1 MAILRDSTLTL
12 EEEKNKKKEKKKK
25 KGSGIKLFGKI
36 LLGIFIFILLLLLF
50 IRSPWGQGIITDKLV
65 SYISGKTNT
74 TVEVERLFITFG
86 GDIYLEGLYL
96 EDKDGDT
103 LVYSQKLEAD
113 VPLWPIIQGNGF
125 AIDNLEWSGVRA
137 NITRQDTVQGF
148 NFEFLMDAFATADT
162 TTTATPADTTA
173 SSMQISVGDVDLEN
187 FKVTYQDGYMGI
199 ETRVDL
205 GSLVVGMQEFN
216 LDSMVFEI
224 GDASLENTRFSYLQ
238 TKPFPE
244 QEQQEDPPMPFFS
257 VESLRINNVIGDYQS
272 IPDGFLTDV
281 DINTLLLEMPEV
293 DLSQQKILIEML
305 GLKNSEILIKTTQT
319 AEASETSET
328 TTESPEETT
337 PFEWPAWQVELREVS
352 LLDNRFRFIID
363 GATPQA
369 GAFNPNAISLRDF
382 TFVANDL
389 VLADQSLKAQ
399 VEKLSFE
406 EISGLDLKESTFEL
420 EISEERLV
428 LSDLGL
434 QLNENRVQG
443 SLLIN
448 YDSLSQFLE
457 QPENASVDLNIPNF
471 NVNLQD
477 LFRIQPDLK
486 QNEYL
491 AALAEKEL
499 RGSFSAEGNLSELQ
513 IGNADITW
521 GQNTS
526 LSATGTVF
534 DATDPE
540 NIRFNFQ
547 DIQFT
552 SGKADLR
559 PFIKNLD
566 LGIELPERMELV
578 GDVNGSPE
586 DIRVDAVLKSSAGR
600 VAVDGRFQTAPGIAF
615 NANIQVTE
623 LEVGQLLQNPA
634 LGPVSLELSASGS
647 GEDLNSLDA
656 VVEGNV
662 GSLTYNEYEFQD
674 INLYAELEDG
684 EGFANVDYKDEN
696 LNMELESFVE
706 LDSIAPAIAV
716 NLNLI
721 GADLMALGITTRPV
735 NTAMELE
742 AVFEGNAEE
751 FDLVANIAE
760 PVFVYDNESYLMGDL
775 DLLAHVRQDTT
786 SMDIDNRM
794 LDLRLS
800 SNASPTDFINA
811 LDRHYQSY
819 YSEEERMDTIENP
832 VNLELRAEIN
842 PSPILEEVFLP
853 KLEELDTVN
862 IQVDFNE
869 REKMLAADVNLPHVV
884 YFGSEIDSLAFTMD
898 SDQEGLRFNLGLQ
911 SLDAGPLA
919 IKETY
924 LEGQLIVEELLLQF
938 TSNYE
943 DEVLM
948 NIQSWISSEDD
959 VLQIHIDPDNLVLNS
974 VPWNIEPENEIL
986 IGDNFWTFNDFRLY
1000 RNNQFLRAGNDLE
1013 QVQKEHI
1020 GIEFQNFNLAAL
1032 LSYLNPEEVLV
1043 SGKMN
1048 GNLIIEE
1055 PFAET
1060 GLLADLTIRDFG
1072 VSSVPLG
1079 VLTFD
1084 AEAIGTR
1091 TYNFDLALKEGNADL
1106 DLTGSY
1112 IASEQAA
1119 NLDMQLD
1126 LNEIRMEV
1134 IEGFSN
1140 GAITA
1145 TDGSFSG
1152 QIMVNGTTVEPNYE
1166 GFLDFNQAAFTVA
1179 MLDAPFMLPNERL
1192 RLDDD
1197 GFYMDNFRIEDNNG
1211 SPFIVDGAIL
1221 TESLLNPEFDISFSA
1236 ENFKA
1241 LSSTEEDND
1250 LYYGTAIFDATGSV
1264 TGNLELPK
1272 VELDLSVK
1280 EDTNLTY
1287 VIPSATVGV
1296 EAREGVVVF
1305 VNRQN
1310 PDRILTQTQE
1320 QADAISFSG
1329 FQLNSYISIE
1339 ENATFSVVID
1349 EETGDHFQGSG
1360 DGDLLFD
1367 VYPNGRTTLSGRV
1380 ELNDGYYEMG
1390 LYNLVTRR
1398 FDIVEGSSIVWAGD
1412 PLDADL
1418 NITAVYRVET
1428 SASALMA
1435 PQITGADMDVRNRFR
1450 QELEFL
1456 VYLEIGGEIS
1466 APRISFGLDM
1476 PEDEQGSLGGQV
1488 YGRVQQINQQE
1499 NELNKQVFSLL
1510 VLNRFFPG
1518 SGSDGA
1524 AGGTMAFARDNLN
1537 QALSDQLN
1545 IFSDRLLGDS
1555 GVNLNFGLDSYTDYQ
1570 GDSPEERTQLDITAE
1585 KTFLD
1590 DRLKVSVGSEVDL
1603 QGSSQVEEGTPVIGN
1618 VGLEYLLTRDGRYR
1632 LEAFRRKSYENVI
1645 DGQLI
1650 VSGLGLIFTQEFNKF
1665 NELWDQIVKDEQK
1678 NQQNTEDQNGEKGT
1692 N

>member
-1 MAILRDSTLTL
+1 L
-12 EEEKNKKKEKKKK
+12 EEEEKKKKEKKKK
-25 KGSGIKLFGKI
+25 KGSGITLFGKI

-50 IRSPWGQGIITDKLV
+50 IRSPWGQGIITEKLV
-65 SYISGKTNT
+65 SYISDKTNT
-74 TVEVERLFITFG
+74 EVAIDRLFITFG

-96 EDKDGDT
+96 EDKNGDT
-103 LVYSQKLEAD
+103 LVYSRKLEAD
-113 VPLWPIIQGNGF
+113 VPLWPIIRGNGF

-137 NITRQDTVQGF
+137 NITRQDTLQGF
-148 NFEFLMDAFATADT
+148 NFEFLMDAFASADT
-162 TTTATPADTTA
+162 TTTATPTDTTA
-173 SSMQISVGDVDLEN
+173 TSMQISVGDVDLKD
-187 FKVTYQDGYMGI
+187 FKLSYIDGYMGI

-205 GSLVVGMQEFN
+205 GSLVVEMQEFN
-216 LDSMVFEI
+216 LDSMAFEV
-224 GDASLENTRFSYLQ
+224 GDASLENTRFTYLQ

-244 QEQQEDPPMPFFS
+244 QEQQEDSPMPFFS
-257 VESLRINNVIGDYQS
+257 VESLKINNVVGDYQS
-272 IPDGFLTDV
+272 IPDGFLADV
-281 DINTLLLEMPEV
+281 DIDALLLEMPEA

-328 TTESPEETT
+328 TTKSQEENAL
-337 PFEWPAWQVELREVS
+337 FEWPAWQVEVQEIS
-352 LLDNRFRFIID
+352 LLSNRFRFFMD
-363 GATPQA
+363 GATPQP

-389 VLADQSLKAQ
+389 VLAQSLKAR
-399 VEKLSFE
+399 VEKLNFE
-406 EISGLDLKESTFEL
+406 EISGLDLKESSFEL
-420 EISEERLV
+420 EISEERLAV
-428 LSDLGL
+428 SDLGL
-434 QLNENRVQG
+434 QLNQNNLQG
-443 SLLIN
+443 NLVIN
-448 YDSLSQFLE
+448 YDSFAQFLE
-457 QPENASVDLNIPNF
+457 QPENASVDLDVPNF
-471 NVNLQD
+471 NLDLKD

-499 RGSFSAEGNLSELQ
+499 RGSFSAEGKLSEIE
-513 IGNADITW
+513 IGNTNVKW

-526 LSATGTVF
+526 LSASGKVF
-534 DATDPE
+534 NATNPE
-540 NIRFNFQ
+540 NISFNFQ
-547 DIQFT
+547 NIQFI

-559 PFIKNLD
+559 PFIQNLD
-566 LGIELPERMELV
+566 LGIELPGRMELV

-586 DIRVDAVLKSSAGR
+586 NIKVDAVLKSSSGNI
-600 VAVDGRFQTAPGIAF
+600 AVDGHFQTAPGIAF

-634 LGPVSLELSASGS
+634 LGPVSLEISATGS

-662 GSLTYNEYEFQD
+662 GSFTYSEYEFEN

-684 EGFANVDYKDEN
+684 EGFANIDYKDEN
-696 LNMELESFVE
+696 LNMELESFVD
-706 LDSIAPAIAV
+706 LDSVAPAIAV
-716 NLNLI
+716 NLNII

-751 FDLVANIAE
+751 FDLVANISE
-760 PVFVYDNESYLMGDL
+760 SIFVYDNESYLMGDM
-775 DLLAHVRQDTT
+775 DLLAHVRNDTT

-794 LDLRLS
+794 LNLRLR
-800 SNASPTDFINA
+800 SNTRPADFINA
-811 LDRHYQSY
+811 LGRHYQSY
-819 YSEEERMDTIENP
+819 YSEGDRLDTIENP

-853 KLEELDTVN
+853 RLEELDTVN
-862 IQVDFNE
+862 IRVDFNE
-869 REKMLAADVNLPHVV
+869 REKMLAGNVDLPHVV
-884 YFGSEIDSLAFTMD
+884 YFGSEIDSLAFTID
-898 SDQEGLRFNLGLQ
+898 SDREGFRFNLGLQ

-919 IKETY
+919 IKETS

-948 NIQSWISSEDD
+948 NIKSWISREDD
-959 VLQIHIDPDNLVLNS
+959 VLQIHIDPENLVLNS
-974 VPWNIEPENEIL
+974 KPWNIEPENEIL
-986 IGDNFWTFNDFRLY
+986 IGDQSWELNDFRLY

-1013 QVQKEHI
+1013 GVEKEHI

-1032 LSYLNPEEVLV
+1032 LSYLNPEDVLA
-1043 SGKMN
+1043 SGNMN

-1072 VSSVPLG
+1072 VVGVPLG
-1079 VLTFD
+1079 VLTLD
-1084 AEAIGTR
+1084 AEAIGSS
-1091 TYNFDLALKEGNADL
+1091 TYNFDLALKEGDADL

-1112 IASEQAA
+1112 VANEQAA

-1126 LNEIRMEV
+1126 LNEIKMEV
-1134 IEGFSN
+1134 IENFSD

-1145 TDGSFSG
+1145 ADGSFSG
-1152 QIMVNGTTVEPNYE
+1152 QIMVGGTTVDPEYD

-1179 MLDAPFMLPNERL
+1179 MLDAPFVLPNERL
-1192 RLDDD
+1192 RLDDE
-1197 GFYMDNFRIEDNNG
+1197 GVYMDNFRIVDANG
-1211 SPFIVDGAIL
+1211 NPFIINGAVL
-1221 TESLLNPEFDISFSA
+1221 TESFINPEFDLSFSA
-1236 ENFKA
+1236 DNFKA
-1241 LSSTEEDND
+1241 LSSTEEDNE

-1287 VIPSATVGV
+1287 VISSASVGV

-1310 PDRILTQTQE
+1310 PDRILTQTQNE
-1320 QADAISFSG
+1320 ADAVTFSG

-1339 ENATFSVVID
+1339 ENATFTVVID

-1360 DGDLLFD
+1360 EGDLLFD
-1367 VYPNGRTTLSGRV
+1367 IYPNGRTTLSGRL
-1380 ELNDGYYEMG
+1380 ELNDGYYEMS

-1398 FDIVEGSSIVWAGD
+1398 FDIVKGSSIVWAGD

-1418 NITAVYRVET
+1418 NITAVYKVET

-1435 PQITGADMDVRNRFR
+1435 PQITGADMDTRNRFR

-1476 PEDEQGSLGGQV
+1476 PEDEQGSVGGQV

-1524 AGGTMAFARDNLN
+1524 GGGTMSFARDNLN

-1545 IFSDRLLGDS
+1545 IFSDRLLGDT

-1570 GDSPEERTQLDITAE
+1570 GESPEDRTQLDITAE

-1603 QGSSQVEEGTPVIGN
+1603 QGSSQGGEESPVIGN
-1618 VGLEYLLTRDGRYR
+1618 IGLEYLLTRDGRFR

-1650 VSGLGLIFTQEFNKF
+1650 VSGLALIFTKEFNKF
-1665 NELWDQIVKDEQK
+1665 NELWDQIVQDEKK
-1678 NQQNTEDQNGEKGT
+1678 NQQNTEDQDGE